1 MPGTMS
7 VPTAYRPSLSMVVF
21 GGPAGG
27 DAAAAAGADVG
38 AGGDAGAGGGAG
50 DGLGSGSAPATAPDA
65 AQPPRIS
72 PAATNRLAPG
82 TAALNPIEQ
91 QRTGADE
98 RFHIPAAS
106 DWTRYGAENRLSQAP
121 HLAGVAER
129 MLIRLEV
136 VPRNLRVH
144 RAFEEDAQHR
154 VVGVI
159 GLVKGQHGGAVGLLL
174 ELVIPLC
181 ARGAFG
187 GAGGC
192 STRQTFLGGA
202 STWKRTV

>member
-27 DAAAAAGADVG
+27 DAAAAAGADGG
-38 AGGDAGAGGGAG
+38 AGGGAGAGAGAEVGAG

-106 DWTRYGAENRLSQAP
+106 DWTRYGAENWLSQAP

-129 MLIRLEV
+129 M
-136 VPRNLRVH
+136 
-144 RAFEEDAQHR
+144 
-154 VVGVI
+154 
-159 GLVKGQHGGAVGLLL
+159 
-174 ELVIPLC
+174 
-181 ARGAFG
+181 
-187 GAGGC
+187 
-192 STRQTFLGGA
+192 
-202 STWKRTV
+202 